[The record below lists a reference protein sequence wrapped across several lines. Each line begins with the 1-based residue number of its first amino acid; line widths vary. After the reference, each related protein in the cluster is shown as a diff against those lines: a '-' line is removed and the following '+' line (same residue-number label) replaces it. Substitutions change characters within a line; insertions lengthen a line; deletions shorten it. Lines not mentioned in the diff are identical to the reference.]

1 MRAQG
6 LGPDPFRPYNRQYD
20 PYTVPMAPADA
31 VPGQFVGGLP
41 RSGIRG
47 ANQYQN
53 YLEELQGA
61 SRESTER
68 YGIGMPYYRS
78 AVDPSFV
85 DPKGTRD
92 YKPNR
97 DADRSYEESQG
108 QVMQKYLAYLTEKDP
123 KKRAALLKDYN
134 RSRGKFERVLS
145 ARREDP
151 KRVLEVVT
159 GAGPEARRSA
169 AGPDTQPRSSST
181 DRARAARPGDSTRRS
196 GDSTIPPPP
205 PLFGTGSARGTRT
218 PRTPDDV
225 LNRARRLDAT
235 EDVRPGRGVPAPA
248 LSTPGARPASEFPP
262 PE

>member
-1 MRAQG
+1 MTLYRAHRLRSLLIGLAVLAVPTGASGVRAQG

-20 PYTVPMAPADA
+20 PYTVPMSPADA

-97 DADRSYEESQG
+97 DADRSYEELQG

-181 DRARAARPGDSTRRS
+181 DRALGCTTWRFDSQVWRFYDSATATAFRDRIRPRDPDPTHS
-196 GDSTIPPPP
+196 G
-205 PLFGTGSARGTRT
+205 
-218 PRTPDDV
+218 
-225 LNRARRLDAT
+225 
-235 EDVRPGRGVPAPA
+235 
-248 LSTPGARPASEFPP
+248 
-262 PE
+262 